1 MSTGEPIHVSVMP
14 DEVIEWLRPEAGQV
28 FVDGTFGAGG
38 HTRRLAEKVGSAG
51 RVIALDRDP
60 QAIAAGQSR
69 LGSLPVDLVHADY
82 RDIPRVLAERQCAKV
97 DGILLDLGM
106 SSDQLADSQRGFSFQ
121 GDGELDL
128 RFDPTLGVAA
138 WELVEQLSAEQL
150 ANVIYQYGEERLSR
164 RIARRIV
171 ERRARQRIRTTS
183 QLADL
188 VRSCV
193 PRSRNHTIDP
203 ATRTF
208 QALRIAV
215 NDELGALEDALR
227 FAPDVLRPGGRI
239 AIISFHSLEDR
250 PVKYAFRDDPR
261 YVVLT
266 RKPVR
271 PYEIEIQRNPRSR
284 SAKMRVAERAAIS
297 S

>member
-1 MSTGEPIHVSVMP
+1 MPTGEPIHVSVMP

-38 HTRRLAEKVGSAG
+38 HTRRLAERVGAAG

-60 QAIAAGQSR
+60 QAITSGQLR
-69 LGSLPVDLVHADY
+69 FGGLPVDLVHADY
-82 RDIPRVLAERQCAKV
+82 RDIPSVLTDRQREKV

-106 SSDQLADSQRGFSFQ
+106 SSDQLADAQRGFSFQ

-128 RFDPTLGVAA
+128 RFDPTIGAPA
-138 WELVEQLSAEQL
+138 WELVEELSAEQL
-150 ANVIYQYGEERLSR
+150 ADVIYQYGEERFSR

-171 ERRARQRIRTTS
+171 ERREKQRIRSTS
-183 QLADL
+183 QLAEL

-193 PRSRNHTIDP
+193 PRSRNHAIDP

-227 FAPDVLRPGGRI
+227 FAPDVLKPGGRI
-239 AIISFHSLEDR
+239 AVISFHSLEDR
-250 PVKYAFRDDPR
+250 RVKHAFRDDPR

-271 PYEIEIQRNPRSR
+271 PYEIEIQRNSRSR

>member
-1 MSTGEPIHVSVMP
+1 MP
-14 DEVIEWLRPEAGQV
+14 DEVIEWLRPDAGRV

-38 HTRRLAEKVGSAG
+38 HTRRLAEKVGPTG

-60 QAIAAGQSR
+60 QAIAAGRTR
-69 LGSLPVDLVHADY
+69 LGELPVDLVHADY
-82 RDIPRVLAERQCAKV
+82 RDIPSVLNDRQSGRV

-106 SSDQLADSQRGFSFQ
+106 SSDQLADAQRGFSFQ

-128 RFDPTLGVAA
+128 RFDPTIGVPA
-138 WELVEQLSAEQL
+138 WELVEELSAEQL
-150 ANVIYQYGEERLSR
+150 ANVIYQYGEERFSR

-171 ERRARQRIRTTS
+171 ERREKQRIRTTS
-183 QLADL
+183 QLAEL

-193 PRSRNHTIDP
+193 PRSRNHAIDP

-215 NDELGALEDALR
+215 NDELGALEDALQ
-227 FAPDVLRPGGRI
+227 FAPDVLKPGGRI

-250 PVKYAFRDDPR
+250 RVKHAFRDDPR

-271 PYEIEIQRNPRSR
+271 PYEIEIQRNSRSR